1 MEIAVIGNSEFILG
15 FRLAGIRKTYASE
28 NDEQLNE
35 YITSVLQDGEVAIL
49 VLNSSD
55 MEKVPRRLRETLENS
70 VKPTVIAI
78 GGEEEGGLSMRERI
92 KRSVGVDLW
101 K

>member
-15 FRLAGIRKTYASE
+15 FRLAGIRKTYAAE
-28 NDEQLNE
+28 NDEKLNE
-35 YITSVLQDGEVAIL
+35 HITRVLQDSEVAIL

-55 MEKVPRRLRETLENS
+55 MEKIPRRLRATLDNS

-78 GGEEEGGLSMRERI
+78 GGEEKGGLSMRERI

>member
-1 MEIAVIGNSEFILG
+1 MEISVIGSSEFILG
-15 FRLAGIRKTYASE
+15 FRLAGVRKTYTAE
-28 NDEQLNE
+28 TEEELVQI
-35 YITSVLQDGEVAIL
+35 ITRVLDDGTTGIL
-49 VLNSSD
+49 VLESKD
-55 MEKVPRRLRETLENS
+55 MNRVPLRLQATLEDS

-78 GGEEEGGLSMRERI
+78 GDEEGGMSLRERI

>member
-15 FRLAGIRKTYASE
+15 FRLAGIRKTYAAES
-28 NDEQLNE
+28 DDQLSAHV
-35 YITSVLQDGEVAIL
+35 TSVLADADVGIL

-55 MEKVPRRLRETLENS
+55 MERIPRRLRTTLENS

-78 GGEEEGGLSMRERI
+78 GGEEGGLSMRERI

>member
-15 FRLAGIRKTYASE
+15 FRLAGIRKTYAAKSDEELSE
-28 NDEQLNE
+28 T
-35 YITSVLQDGEVAIL
+35 ITRALQESEVGIL

-55 MEKVPRRLRETLENS
+55 MERIPRRLRAILEES

>member
-15 FRLAGIRKTYASE
+15 FRLAGIRKTYSAE
-28 NDEQLNE
+28 NDEKLTE
-35 YITSVLQDGEVAIL
+35 FITKVLHDSSIGIL
-49 VLNSSD
+49 VLKSSD
-55 MEKVPRRLRETLENS
+55 MERVPRRLRITLENS

-78 GGEEEGGLSMRERI
+78 GGEEGEQSMREKI

>member
-15 FRLAGIRKTYASE
+15 FRLAGIRKTYAAE
-28 NDEQLNE
+28 TDEKLTE
-35 YITSVLQDGEVAIL
+35 HVTSVLADNDVGIL

-55 MEKVPRRLRETLENS
+55 MERIPRKLRVTLENS

-78 GGEEEGGLSMRERI
+78 GGEEGGLSMRERI

>member
-15 FRLAGIRKTYASE
+15 FRLAGIRKTYAAD
-28 NDEQLNE
+28 NDEKLTEHINAVLAD
-35 YITSVLQDGEVAIL
+35 TSVGIL
-49 VLNSSD
+49 VLNSKD
-55 MEKVPRRLRETLENS
+55 MERVPRRLRATLEES

-78 GGEEEGGLSMRERI
+78 GGEEGGLSMRERI

>member
-15 FRLAGIRKTYASE
+15 FHLAGIRKTYAAE
-28 NDEQLNE
+28 NDEKRNE
-35 YITSVLQDGEVAIL
+35 YITSVLHDGQVGIL

-55 MEKVPRRLRETLENS
+55 MEKIPRRLRATLEKS
-70 VKPTVIAI
+70 VRPTVIAI
-78 GGEEEGGLSMRERI
+78 GAEEGGLTMRERI

>member
-1 MEIAVIGNSEFILG
+1 MEIAVVGSSDFVLG
-15 FRLAGIRKTYASE
+15 FRLAGIRRTYAAES
-28 NDEQLNE
+28 DEKLAE
-35 YITSVLQDGEVAIL
+35 YITRILDDGSIGIL
-49 VLNSSD
+49 VLQNRD
-55 MEKVPRRLRETLENS
+55 MNRIPRRLQTTLENS

-78 GGEEEGGLSMRERI
+78 GGEEGGMSMRERI

>member
-1 MEIAVIGNSEFILG
+1 MEIAVVGSSDFVLG
-15 FRLAGIRKTYASE
+15 FRLSGIRRTYAAES
-28 NDEQLNE
+28 DEKLAE
-35 YITSVLQDGEVAIL
+35 YITRILDDGTIGIL
-49 VLNSSD
+49 VLQSRD
-55 MEKVPRRLRETLENS
+55 MNRIPRRLQTTLENS

-78 GGEEEGGLSMRERI
+78 GGEEGGMSMRERI

>member
-1 MEIAVIGNSEFILG
+1 MEIAVIGNGEFILG
-15 FRLAGIRKTYASE
+15 FRLAGIRKTYAAE
-28 NDEQLNE
+28 NDEKLSE
-35 YITSVLQDGEVAIL
+35 LITRVLHDTNVGIL
-49 VLNSSD
+49 VLNSGD
-55 MEKVPRRLRETLENS
+55 MGRIPRRLRTTLEKS

-78 GGEEEGGLSMRERI
+78 GGEVEGLSMREKI

>member
-15 FRLAGIRKTYASE
+15 FRLAGVRKTYAAE
-28 NDEQLNE
+28 NDERLVQHINTILG
-35 YITSVLQDGEVAIL
+35 DGEVGIL
-49 VLNSSD
+49 VLNSRD
-55 MEKVPRRLRETLENS
+55 MARIPKRLQATLENS

-78 GGEEEGGLSMRERI
+78 GGEEGGLSMRDRI

>member
-15 FRLAGIRKTYASE
+15 FRLAGIRKTYAAE
-28 NDEQLNE
+28 NDEKRNE
-35 YITSVLQDGEVAIL
+35 YITSVLQDGKVGIL

-55 MEKVPRRLRETLENS
+55 MEKIPRRLRATLEKS
-70 VKPTVIAI
+70 VRPTIIAI
-78 GGEEEGGLSMRERI
+78 GAEEGGLTMRERI

>member
-15 FRLAGIRKTYASE
+15 FRLAGIKKTYTAE
-28 NDEQLNE
+28 NDEKLNE
-35 YITSVLQDGEVAIL
+35 CITSALSDGQVGIL
-49 VLNSSD
+49 VLNNSD
-55 MEKVPRRLRETLENS
+55 MERLPRRLRATLENS
-70 VKPTVIAI
+70 VKPTVIAL
-78 GGEEEGGLSMRERI
+78 GGEESGLSLREKI

>member
-15 FRLAGIRKTYASE
+15 FRLAGIKKTYAAE
-28 NDEQLNE
+28 NDEKLNE
-35 YITSVLQDGEVAIL
+35 CITSALSDGQVGIL

-55 MEKVPRRLRETLENS
+55 MERLPRRLRTTLENS
-70 VKPTVIAI
+70 VKPTVIAL
-78 GGEEEGGLSMRERI
+78 GGEEGGLSMREKI

>member
-1 MEIAVIGNSEFILG
+1 MEIAVIGNGEFILG
-15 FRLAGIRKTYASE
+15 FRLAGIKKTYAAES
-28 NDEQLNE
+28 DEKLNE
-35 YITSVLQDGEVAIL
+35 YINNALHDGNIGIL

-55 MEKVPRRLRETLENS
+55 MERVPRRLRTTLENS

-78 GGEEEGGLSMRERI
+78 GGEEGGLSMRERI

>member
-15 FRLAGIRKTYASE
+15 FRLAGIRKTYAADTE
-28 NDEQLNE
+28 EKLNE
-35 YITSVLQDGEVAIL
+35 YINNVLHDANVGIL
-49 VLNSSD
+49 VINSSD
-55 MEKVPRRLRETLENS
+55 MQKVPRRLRSTLENS

-78 GGEEEGGLSMRERI
+78 GGEEGGLSMRERI

>member
-15 FRLAGIRKTYASE
+15 FRLAGIRKTYAAENEEKLSE
-28 NDEQLNE
+28 Q
-35 YITSVLQDGEVAIL
+35 ITSVLHDEEVGIL

-55 MEKVPRRLRETLENS
+55 MERIPRKLRVTLENS
-70 VKPTVIAI
+70 VKPTVIAL
-78 GGEEEGGLSMRERI
+78 GVEEGGLSMRERI

>member
-15 FRLAGIRKTYASE
+15 FRLAGIQKTFAAE
-28 NDEQLNE
+28 NSDALAELV
-35 YITSVLQDGEVAIL
+35 TKVMDDAEVGIL
-49 VLNSSD
+49 VMNGEDMAKLPLRMRTTLSD
-55 MEKVPRRLRETLENS
+55 S

-78 GGEEEGGLSMRERI
+78 GGEEGGLSIRERI

>member
-15 FRLAGIRKTYASE
+15 FRLAGIRKTYVTD
-28 NDEQLNE
+28 NDEKLSEQ
-35 YITSVLQDGEVAIL
+35 ITSVLQDGEVGIL

-55 MEKVPRRLRETLENS
+55 MEKIPRRLRTTLENS

-78 GGEEEGGLSMRERI
+78 GGEEGGLSMRERI

>member
-15 FRLAGIRKTYASE
+15 FRLAGIHKTYTAE
-28 NDEQLNE
+28 NDEKLTE
-35 YITSVLQDGEVAIL
+35 YITSVLSDSEVGIL

-55 MEKVPRRLRETLENS
+55 MDKVSRRLRTTLEDS

-78 GGEEEGGLSMRERI
+78 GGEVGGLSMRERI